1 VFRLATSPI
10 APLLGQRLPVRA
22 QARLMHRSYLRMQR
36 RTGQAERVL
45 TTSAG
50 DVFQADVATFQEWY
64 RWVYGSLEEMAQLF
78 ACLVQPGARCVD
90 VGAGIGLRTV
100 RLAKLTGPAGEIIAV
115 EPDPEKAGQAARNIA
130 LNELSNARII
140 PAEASD
146 TSGAGVADLAGSPVP
161 VPSVTIDEACPGPV
175 ALMTIDDGAR
185 PVAVMTGAAAT
196 IERDRP
202 AIVFEYGPELLGG
215 KSEDTFGRLAQTG
228 YLLYQIGSR
237 HNRLTARR
245 SLRLYPMYTQPESDA
260 ACWRYP
266 RTTRVGSSRLSRPAT
281 AAYDWTLPG
290 EPAPGS
296 ELARRLH

>member
-1 VFRLATSPI
+1 MFRLATSPI
-10 APLLGQRLPVRA
+10 APLGQRLPVRA

-36 RTGQAERVL
+36 RAGPAERVL

-50 DVFQADVATFQEWY
+50 DVFQADLASFQEWY

-100 RLAKLTGPAGEIIAV
+100 RLAKLAGPAGEVVAV
-115 EPDPEKAGQAARNIA
+115 EPDPERARQAARNIA

-140 PAEASD
+140 PAAASD

-161 VPSVTIDEACPGPV
+161 VPSVTIDEACSGPV
-175 ALMTIDDGAR
+175 ALMTIDAGGRA
-185 PVAVMTGAAAT
+185 VAVMAGAAAT
-196 IERDRP
+196 IDRDRP
-202 AIVFEYGPELLGG
+202 AIVFEYGPESLAGN
-215 KSEDTFGRLAQTG
+215 SEDPFGRLAEAG

-245 SLRLYPMYTQPESDA
+245 SLRLYPMYTQPESGGRLLAVTADDA
-260 ACWRYP
+260 QRIISFVAP
-266 RTTRVGSSRLSRPAT
+266 RDGRV
-281 AAYDWTLPG
+281 
-290 EPAPGS
+290 
-296 ELARRLH
+296 